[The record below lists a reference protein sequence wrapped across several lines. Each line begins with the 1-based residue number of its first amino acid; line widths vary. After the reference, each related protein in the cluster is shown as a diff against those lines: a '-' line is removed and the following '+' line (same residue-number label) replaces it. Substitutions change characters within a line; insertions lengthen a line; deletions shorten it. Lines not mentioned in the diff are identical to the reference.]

1 MKTNDLE
8 DFEADYVNPDEKS
21 RKRKYLL
28 FLVLGIII
36 IIIIIIL
43 IILRFRKKDNKK
55 KDNNNID
62 MIKEYDF
69 YNFAIQN
76 PRIFCYSYS
85 NIKDFK
91 ECLNKTIKY
100 KTSNKLTIHG
110 MWPSIL
116 NKLVKDIKKYNCNNG
131 TTINVKTDE
140 YKEFYN
146 NKMKLYWPSSSGNHT
161 NFWTHEYNKHGYCF
175 NARKNISTN
184 NYTYYFEKTIEFF
197 ESKNLANLFAI
208 ISPDKAEKLTL
219 EYNKTEFINLVK
231 NKTGI
236 TPYVFCADYNK
247 TQMVYEIQFALDLNL
262 TYITNDNLVKEVD
275 YVCKD
280 NSKIVFKFDE

>member
-43 IILRFRKKDNKK
+43 IILRFRKKDN
-55 KDNNNID
+55 NID

-85 NIKDFK
+85 NEKYLK

-110 MWPSIL
+110 M
-116 NKLVKDIKKYNCNNG
+116 
-131 TTINVKTDE
+131 
-140 YKEFYN
+140 
-146 NKMKLYWPSSSGNHT
+146 
-161 NFWTHEYNKHGYCF
+161 
-175 NARKNISTN
+175 
-184 NYTYYFEKTIEFF
+184 
-197 ESKNLANLFAI
+197 
-208 ISPDKAEKLTL
+208 
-219 EYNKTEFINLVK
+219 
-231 NKTGI
+231 
-236 TPYVFCADYNK
+236 
-247 TQMVYEIQFALDLNL
+247 
-262 TYITNDNLVKEVD
+262 
-275 YVCKD
+275 
-280 NSKIVFKFDE
+280 